1 MINVEV
7 KLSGNLAA
15 ALDKYEQRIKQQ
27 ALLSGVAKAAEI
39 VYEEMRINAAK
50 GGPSAPDVQTGTL
63 EENIYRAYVPERSTG
78 ETKVYVVGPRKSA
91 APHWIFLEFGTSKMP
106 AQPFIRPSASRIPDA
121 LERGKDRMAQRLKE
135 G

>member
-1 MINVEV
+1 MIAVEV

-39 VYEEMRINAAK
+39 VYDEMNLNVER
-50 GGPSAPDVQTGTL
+50 GGPSFPDVVTGTL
-63 EENIYRAYVPERSTG
+63 EKNIYRAYVPERSTG

-91 APHWIFLEFGTSKMP
+91 APHWIFLEYGTSKMA
-106 AQPFIRPSASRIPDA
+106 AQPFIRPSASRIPGA
-121 LERGKDRMAQRLKE
+121 LEKGKERMAQRLKE